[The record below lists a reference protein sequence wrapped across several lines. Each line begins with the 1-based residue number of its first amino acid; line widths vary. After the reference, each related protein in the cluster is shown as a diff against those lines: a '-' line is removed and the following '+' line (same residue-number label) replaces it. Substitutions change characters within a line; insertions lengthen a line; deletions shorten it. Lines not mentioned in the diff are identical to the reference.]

1 MGFPSPIVTS
11 VSQEIL
17 FLSETIAVEAARSRV
32 LLLKAMSLFSEFI
45 EPVSFNYLN
54 LIQIQMYPIYFTLF
68 QSI

>member
-45 EPVSFNYLN
+45 ETSF
-54 LIQIQMYPIYFTLF
+54 IQLFEFNSVIY
-68 QSI
+68 